1 MIVKL
6 LLLALVLPPDV
17 AAQVADTVYCV
28 ATLAAFMPLGEVV
41 GIDVQPQTIQG
52 SKSVAI
58 HW

>member
-1 MIVKL
+1 M

-28 ATLAAFMPLGEVV
+28 VTLAAFMPLGEVV